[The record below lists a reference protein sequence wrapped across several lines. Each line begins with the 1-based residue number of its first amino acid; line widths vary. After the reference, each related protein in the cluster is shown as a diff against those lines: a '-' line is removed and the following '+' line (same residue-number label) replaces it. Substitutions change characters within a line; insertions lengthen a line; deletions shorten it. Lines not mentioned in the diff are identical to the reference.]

1 MIVDTIVG
9 KIVDKI
15 VDNSVDNSVDK
26 FVADV
31 AVNSVFAQFA
41 GSLPQYG
48 AVTITHTLCLA
59 DVHTNDGLASFISRE
74 SCDCSGRS

>member
-1 MIVDTIVG
+1 MSKSAVDTIVG

-15 VDNSVDNSVDK
+15 VDNPVDNSVDNSVDK

-41 GSLPQYG
+41 GSKRRQK
-48 AVTITHTLCLA
+48 V
-59 DVHTNDGLASFISRE
+59 VHCAPLFIY
-74 SCDCSGRS
+74 